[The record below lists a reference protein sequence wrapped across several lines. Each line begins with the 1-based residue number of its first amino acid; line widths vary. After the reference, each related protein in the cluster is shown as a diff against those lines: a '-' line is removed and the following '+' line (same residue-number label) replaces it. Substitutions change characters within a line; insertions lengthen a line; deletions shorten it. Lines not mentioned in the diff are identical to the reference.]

1 MVKGAQKKELKLV
14 VPGDDV
20 QEAEEFAM
28 KCFQKDLIPVFEA
41 EGTEVAQSTHVSLA
55 YCDCLKP
62 VPTDYVFSGTSCG
75 NEDNVKETVV
85 PDNSL
90 CIIKLK
96 DSEEYFATSDLR
108 V

>member
-1 MVKGAQKKELKLV
+1 MVIGPEQKELKLV
-14 VPGDDV
+14 IPEDDV
-20 QEAEEFAM
+20 EKAKTFAV
-28 KCFQKDLIPVFEA
+28 KCFKKALIPVFEA
-41 EGTEVAQSTHVSLA
+41 EGTEVAQSTNVGLA

-62 VPTDYVFSGTSCG
+62 VPTDYVFSSTCSTEKVDGTL
-75 NEDNVKETVV
+75 V

-96 DSEEYFATSDLR
+96 DSEEYFATSDLE